1 MTPEP
6 AHTHTI
12 DGSDEVYQHSHIDP
26 ECSHHWRAC
35 PVHTPE
41 DGSMP
46 NVNVVTT
53 CIYGGAELKDGGTW
67 NDDTSKEVWDRVLK
81 KMS

>member
-1 MTPEP
+1 
-6 AHTHTI
+6 
-12 DGSDEVYQHSHIDP
+12 
-26 ECSHHWRAC
+26 
-35 PVHTPE
+35 
-41 DGSMP
+41 MP